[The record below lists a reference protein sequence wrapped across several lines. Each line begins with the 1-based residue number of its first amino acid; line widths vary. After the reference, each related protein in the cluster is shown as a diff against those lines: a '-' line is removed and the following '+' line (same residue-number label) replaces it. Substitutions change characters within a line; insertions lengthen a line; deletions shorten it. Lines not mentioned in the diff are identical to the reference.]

1 MTHWLLVM
9 PIFIP
14 LLTATA
20 CAFSFRARSLSSVI
34 SWCGAIANLCVAV
47 LLMQQVISN
56 GLQVTA
62 FGDWKAPFGIVFV
75 ADLLSASMVLITAII
90 GIAIVLYST
99 ADLRSKPFYA
109 IYHSLIHALLAGVMG
124 SFLTGDIFNL
134 YVFFE
139 VMLITSFG
147 LMVLGANKEQ
157 VDAAV
162 KYVVLNLISTM
173 VFLLAIGLLYGATGT
188 LNMADLHAKV
198 AQLPD
203 TTMMLISG
211 LFLFGFAIKASAF
224 PVFSWLPASY
234 HHLPSAIVALYAA
247 LLTKVGVYALMRVF
261 TIVFDL
267 VDSGYQPLLIVI
279 AGLTMLTGVL
289 GAASQFNIKRI
300 LSFHII
306 SQIGYMLMGLAI
318 YTPLAITC
326 LLVTNPILVYPFP
339 RQTKIMIPLPPQHWS
354 EQIFGCANLGDK
366 RRTKRLV
373 KVAGDLSAH
382 TGSSLATSCSGNLA
396 AVEGAYRLIENEAVE
411 PDAIAEAGFQ
421 ATAVAAND
429 YQLIL
434 AIEDSTTL
442 SYKHSVRSELGDI
455 GGPENSISKGIW
467 AHSVMLLD
475 VDSERTI
482 GLIDQQRWIRND
494 DDRGKKHE
502 RKQRPYEDK
511 ESFKWQKSSE
521 NIEHRLGVQISKV
534 ISVCDREADVYEYIR
549 FQLTHGRRF
558 VVRATQNRILI
569 DDERLLFDALSAEPV
584 LGKYTVDVPQ
594 RGGRKARKATLQVKK
609 KTVTIQSPQR
619 PGGRLEPITV
629 NILVAEEIS
638 NGTEDRLCWILLTS
652 EPIETFEC
660 CRKILRF
667 YELRWRIE
675 EFHKAW
681 KTGAG
686 VERLRLLCADN
697 LQRLAVIL
705 MFVAVRLLQIREALM
720 LPYKRQKKDD
730 NTWNENTLADCV
742 VGDEEWKVLWL
753 TYYEGKP
760 LPDAVPTLSWLLH
773 TVAKVGGWCDSK
785 RTGIPGWL
793 VVWKGWA
800 KLQDRL
806 HTYRMTRG
814 VEM

>member
-34 SWCGAIANLCVAV
+34 SWCGAIANLCVAI

-318 YTPLAITC
+318 YTPLAITGAIFYIIHHIIVKANLFLIGGFLKRKQGSDNLRELGGAYSAMPWLA
-326 LLVTNPILVYPFP
+326 LLFLIPAFSLAGFPPLSGFWGKFLVIKASLLTEDYLLAATALFVGLMTIYSM
-339 RQTKIMIPLPPQHWS
+339 TKIWAEAFWKPLPENAAAP
-354 EQIFGCANLGDK
+354 
-366 RRTKRLV
+366 V
-373 KVAGDLSAH
+373 
-382 TGSSLATSCSGNLA
+382 SLTWKENCLYITPI
-396 AVEGAYRLIENEAVE
+396 AV
-411 PDAIAEAGFQ
+411 
-421 ATAVAAND
+421 
-429 YQLIL
+429 
-434 AIEDSTTL
+434 
-442 SYKHSVRSELGDI
+442 
-455 GGPENSISKGIW
+455 
-467 AHSVMLLD
+467 
-475 VDSERTI
+475 
-482 GLIDQQRWIRND
+482 
-494 DDRGKKHE
+494 
-502 RKQRPYEDK
+502 
-511 ESFKWQKSSE
+511 
-521 NIEHRLGVQISKV
+521 
-534 ISVCDREADVYEYIR
+534 
-549 FQLTHGRRF
+549 
-558 VVRATQNRILI
+558 
-569 DDERLLFDALSAEPV
+569 
-584 LGKYTVDVPQ
+584 
-594 RGGRKARKATLQVKK
+594 
-609 KTVTIQSPQR
+609 
-619 PGGRLEPITV
+619 
-629 NILVAEEIS
+629 
-638 NGTEDRLCWILLTS
+638 
-652 EPIETFEC
+652 
-660 CRKILRF
+660 
-667 YELRWRIE
+667 
-675 EFHKAW
+675 
-681 KTGAG
+681 
-686 VERLRLLCADN
+686 
-697 LQRLAVIL
+697 LAVITVLIGL
-705 MFVAVRLLQIREALM
+705 MVEPIYQLAETSATNLLNPQPYINAVLGSDST
-720 LPYKRQKKDD
+720 PYAAQ
-730 NTWNENTLADCV
+730 
-742 VGDEEWKVLWL
+742 
-753 TYYEGKP
+753 
-760 LPDAVPTLSWLLH
+760 LSAPSLS
-773 TVAKVGGWCDSK
+773 AAPAGG
-785 RTGIPGWL
+785 I
-793 VVWKGWA
+793 
-800 KLQDRL
+800 QQ
-806 HTYRMTRG
+806 
-814 VEM
+814 